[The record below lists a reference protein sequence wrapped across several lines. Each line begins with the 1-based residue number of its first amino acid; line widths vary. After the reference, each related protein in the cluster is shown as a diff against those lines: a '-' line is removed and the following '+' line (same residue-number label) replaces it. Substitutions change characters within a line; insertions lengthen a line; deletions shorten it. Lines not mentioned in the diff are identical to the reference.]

1 MTASQQSVNQHARVA
16 ALPCA
21 PLEPCVTQTIPR
33 IAAIGTANPNHDIHN
48 AFINWAGAQLKD
60 RREKAVFNRMA
71 SRSGIDNRWSV
82 LPPTAEGGSP
92 VAPGGFYAADPLP
105 PTSSRMQ
112 LYGERAPDLA
122 LEAIAALEAD
132 LSGITHLVVASCTG
146 FVAPGIDQILAKRL
160 GLPGS
165 VERLLIG
172 FMGCYAGV
180 TALRTAGHIVRSQPE
195 ARVLVVTV
203 ELSTL
208 HLQPVDALE
217 PLLAMLHFGDG
228 AAAALVV
235 GEGEGL
241 GLGQAIVA
249 TLPDSEALIQWH
261 IGDTGFAMHLSG
273 AVPGRIE
280 AALKEPEM
288 RALLTGDEAIEG
300 WAVHAGGRTILD
312 AVEAGLDLP
321 KEALAP
327 SRRVLADFGNMSS
340 ATLLFA
346 LKALMANKPKRG
358 VALAFGPGLAA
369 EGLQL
374 HWVDD
379 AR

>member
-1 MTASQQSVNQHARVA
+1 
-16 ALPCA
+16 
-21 PLEPCVTQTIPR
+21 
-33 IAAIGTANPNHDIHN
+33 
-48 AFINWAGAQLKD
+48 
-60 RREKAVFNRMA
+60 MA
-71 SRSGIDNRWSV
+71 
-82 LPPTAEGGSP
+82 
-92 VAPGGFYAADPLP
+92 
-105 PTSSRMQ
+105 
-112 LYGERAPDLA
+112 LYGKHAPNLA
-122 LEAIAALEAD
+122 MEAIAALD
-132 LSGITHLVVASCTG
+132 IDMSRVTHLIVASCTG

-228 AAAALVV
+228 AAAALVTSI
-235 GEGEGL
+235 GAGL
-241 GLGQAIVA
+241 GLGKAIVA

-273 AVPGRIE
+273 AVPARIE

-288 RALLTGDEAIEG
+288 QSLLTGDEAIDG

-312 AVEAGLDLP
+312 AVQAGLNLP
-321 KEALAP
+321 EQSLAG
-327 SRRVLADFGNMSS
+327 SRQVLADFGNMSS

-346 LKALMANKPKRG
+346 LKALMAAKPKQG

-369 EGLQL
+369 EGLRL
-374 HWVDD
+374 HWIDY